1 MNGFLCF
8 RNYLRLLDDG
18 ILRQQDPMSEELF
31 PTRHKRSSKIEYVRC
46 RLCGQEKPEDV
57 CVDGICRECLNKE
70 ENLQNVRNS
79 GKKIIYTNYQKYI
92 KNVKPYEFCPECYN
106 YGNQV
111 KVKRYCID
119 CGKLI
124 EITNNEYDFYK
135 KKGI

>member
-1 MNGFLCF
+1 
-8 RNYLRLLDDG
+8 
-18 ILRQQDPMSEELF
+18 MSEELF

-70 ENLQNVRNS
+70 EIYRCKKC

-111 KVKRYCID
+111 KVKDIV
-119 CGKLI
+119 
-124 EITNNEYDFYK
+124 
-135 KKGI
+135 